1 MSKRGRGPAVRMAA
15 VCVASCTSRK
25 LRSIGPSSPHRGLRP
40 QARRAMW
47 ASTRAQVIAAALHE
61 GPAARRLLGADE
73 LAPLMRAWIAALV
86 LSGEG

>member
-1 MSKRGRGPAVRMAA
+1 
-15 VCVASCTSRK
+15 
-25 LRSIGPSSPHRGLRP
+25 
-40 QARRAMW
+40 MW

>member
-1 MSKRGRGPAVRMAA
+1 
-15 VCVASCTSRK
+15 
-25 LRSIGPSSPHRGLRP
+25 
-40 QARRAMW
+40 MW
-47 ASTRAQVIAAALHE
+47 ASTRAQVIATALHE